1 MEPQS
6 DAVRA
11 QSGYSALT
19 EKQLRVSTAVGPST
33 RIITLYS
40 GVSRHVASKSKAA
53 PLQGLNQP
61 VTDMKRLWSPA
72 PQIISSHFP
81 RPSSHPFHGQSFQ
94 PSASS
99 THRRREG
106 KKRSRLSSS
115 NQIHSLARPSKHS
128 SLYFS
133 RWPFTAAR
141 LTRPVLRL
149 PTDLLVS
156 QTEAAS
162 ARQRPDQALPLL
174 DYRPSSKLLA
184 LGRNKKNRPLSA
196 QDAQTACDATSR
208 DWTRPP
214 LRAHSAHEAESLTH
228 CHRHCARVASR

>member
-106 KKRSRLSSS
+106 KKEVRLFSS

-174 DYRPSSKLLA
+174 DYRAASSSLWA
-184 LGRNKKNRPLSA
+184 E
-196 QDAQTACDATSR
+196 
-208 DWTRPP
+208 TRKI
-214 LRAHSAHEAESLTH
+214 AHSALRTPRPRTTRLRATGPGHPCGLTLHTKLRVSLTH
-228 CHRHCARVASR
+228 SLSSSLRTR